1 MLSRVSE
8 LSFQSGVIF
17 RRDCRILRA
26 LSSEKTI
33 EIQATISSLD
43 LEICKVAIISC
54 KNKHGTRSDGSRPRL
69 ALCNTTPA
77 CTVQC
82 ILHSKT
88 FQIQK
93 AGYPERR
100 TAKLVNSHTIS
111 SMKLLSST
119 LFCTE
124 YVCMFKLLSP
134 VVLKR
139 GIQISVL

>member
-1 MLSRVSE
+1 MLSTVSE
-8 LSFQSGVIF
+8 LISFQSGVIF

-54 KNKHGTRSDGSRPRL
+54 KNKHGTRSAGSRPRL

-77 CTVQC
+77 YTGYTLDTRATPRQHALC
-82 ILHSKT
+82 ILLSKT

-93 AGYPERR
+93 AGYPKRR
-100 TAKLVNSHTIS
+100 TAKLVNIS
-111 SMKLLSST
+111 SMKLLSSI
-119 LFCTE
+119 LFC
-124 YVCMFKLLSP
+124 MFVKGDRD
-134 VVLKR
+134 V
-139 GIQISVL
+139 

>member
-54 KNKHGTRSDGSRPRL
+54 KNKHGTRSAGSRPRL

-77 CTVQC
+77 YTGYTLDTRATPRQHALC
-82 ILHSKT
+82 ILLSKT

-111 SMKLLSST
+111 SMKLLSSI
-119 LFCTE
+119 LF
-124 YVCMFKLLSP
+124 CMFKLLRVQS
-134 VVLKR
+134 
-139 GIQISVL
+139 S